1 MFSDVMVLVHICN
14 FIGIYFMLLL
24 CCWYLPLNYIFTL
37 LNPLVIRKIEGKIYP
52 KISKWLSYVSNWNPT
67 LSPMYSILSQ
77 LRILNILWMKIFY
90 PIILVKIKFIFLPHG
105 QGLNQHCLNCSD
117 VRRCSWFSGELAHVE
132 CLESIVRSSDLST
145 CVPKSP
151 WAM

>member
-1 MFSDVMVLVHICN
+1 MHITDVQTYNFDTIYSVMSWHFLAFATVQTFILCLIISGTSRMTIC
-14 FIGIYFMLLL
+14 
-24 CCWYLPLNYIFTL
+24 TL
-37 LNPLVIRKIEGKIYP
+37 LNPLVIKNIEGRIYP
-52 KISKWLSYVSNWNPT
+52 KISIKVVNDEPFLMQYFISN
-67 LSPMYSILSQ
+67 
-77 LRILNILWMKIFY
+77 
-90 PIILVKIKFIFLPHG
+90 LVINDFTFIPYRK
-105 QGLNQHCLNCSD
+105 GLNQHSLNCID

>member
-1 MFSDVMVLVHICN
+1 MVELCIKLKPDSFPDVQHFITTSD
-14 FIGIYFMLLL
+14 
-24 CCWYLPLNYIFTL
+24 
-37 LNPLVIRKIEGKIYP
+37 
-52 KISKWLSYVSNWNPT
+52 
-67 LSPMYSILSQ
+67 
-77 LRILNILWMKIFY
+77 NILWMKIFY
-90 PIILVKIKFIFLPHG
+90 PFILVKIKFIFLPHG